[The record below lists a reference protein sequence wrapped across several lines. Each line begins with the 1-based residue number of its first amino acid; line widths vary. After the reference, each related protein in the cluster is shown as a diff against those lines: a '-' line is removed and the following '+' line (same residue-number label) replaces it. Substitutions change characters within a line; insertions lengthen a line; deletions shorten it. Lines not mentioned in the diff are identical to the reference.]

1 MAVRLT
7 YTGTS
12 FADQIRQ
19 QGFRPGGILSV
30 APGKIFS
37 TTNPAFAST
46 YGTPINLA
54 TSTRAFSLPSF
65 NFSSGVFGKEVIQSP
80 EAATKGMKVAQT
92 AERLKNVSPTAAK
105 LLSGQTVSGFGGA
118 AAPGFLRTAART
130 VLGPLGTVT
139 LGPQAIAMGMA
150 PKTEAGFDFM
160 KGFDEGAI
168 TGIMDETSTG
178 QDIEDFAKG
187 IMAADAAAIQKAALN
202 TAELSPQMSSPRA
215 LGAEDIFRP
224 ELQTQESKGIL
235 GLLKS
240 GGAKIRDTFL
250 QGVGAQ
256 GGLNIGAKLG
266 MMVNPA
272 LALPAGLL
280 GAFLGATGIR
290 EATPGEKGIQ
300 SLYGGQNTIAPGTLF
315 VDPVTGELVE
325 TEMGGYNIVSG
336 RGKGLPSAIDKRLA
350 TIEKTRQRKGQLSQ
364 FLQERKE
371 RLEAEK
377 AAAEAA
383 ELAGRQQAARKAIA
397 DAGSGFDDYGPGQ
410 SAGMGFGGGR
420 SDPTDKS

>member
-1 MAVRLT
+1 MSIVDYLYKGVPIAERAAVQKSVQTMPFSQIGKNIIAEGGFGKGSNLRGFDPNFKG
-7 YTGTS
+7 GTNLLNYVK
-12 FADQIRQ
+12 
-19 QGFRPGGILSV
+19 GGITSV
-30 APGKIFS
+30 FGGNAPGNIGG
-37 TTNPAFAST
+37 
-46 YGTPINLA
+46 GTPAQRQLFEKILQSPITKTVGPIA
-54 TSTRAFSLPSF
+54 RSAFSLPMTFAASGPYAMSKLMAPSVARGDFKADEAFQLGQSELGLGEFFTNQDF
-65 NFSSGVFGKEVIQSP
+65 NQGY
-80 EAATKGMKVAQT
+80 
-92 AERLKNVSPTAAK
+92 
-105 LLSGQTVSGFGGA
+105 VSG
-118 AAPGFLRTAART
+118 AP
-130 VLGPLGTVT
+130 V
-139 LGPQAIAMGMA
+139 
-150 PKTEAGFDFM
+150 
-160 KGFDEGAI
+160 I
-168 TGIMDETSTG
+168 T
-178 QDIEDFAKG
+178 
-187 IMAADAAAIQKAALN
+187 N

-235 GLLKS
+235 DLLKS

-266 MMVNPA
+266 MMVTKNPA
-272 LALPAGLL
+272 FALPAGLL

-336 RGKGLPSAIDKRLA
+336 RGKGLPAAIDKRLA

-383 ELAGRQQAARKAIA
+383 ELAAKQQAARKAIA
-397 DAGSGFDDYGPGQ
+397 DAGSGDPTYGEGQ
-410 SAGMGFGGGR
+410 QAGMGFGGGR
-420 SDPTDKS
+420 TDPTDKS